1 MATVGTSEKGK
12 VATRELMSGNDAEAH
27 GAFERGRAIKLETV
41 SA

>member
-1 MATVGTSEKGK
+1 MATVETSEKGK
-12 VATRELMSGNDAEAH
+12 VASRELMSGNEAVAR